1 MIEMWARAS
10 SSNDVGVLIR
20 LFGVVW
26 RGGDE
31 TFRNEEESSFLNKR
45 LFFFPTGLLVGRV
58 KIFYRYY
65 SSHLLQQEWW
75 WWSLVLTMM
84 IMMIITGNIY
94 IIHPLFTCARR
105 LWEAFK
111 RCGSGLF
118 FYCANNNTNKALFFL
133 SGRNDCVPGRQ
144 RAETFGDQN
153 VLGFRETQTRPVFE
167 HLRHLIRDDFV
178 V

>member
-1 MIEMWARAS
+1 
-10 SSNDVGVLIR
+10 
-20 LFGVVW
+20 
-26 RGGDE
+26 
-31 TFRNEEESSFLNKR
+31 
-45 LFFFPTGLLVGRV
+45 
-58 KIFYRYY
+58 
-65 SSHLLQQEWW
+65 
-75 WWSLVLTMM
+75 MM
-84 IMMIITGNIY
+84 MMMIISINDDDNDDNKTGNIY

-153 VLGFRETQTRPVFE
+153 VLGFRETQARPVFE

>member
-1 MIEMWARAS
+1 
-10 SSNDVGVLIR
+10 
-20 LFGVVW
+20 
-26 RGGDE
+26 
-31 TFRNEEESSFLNKR
+31 
-45 LFFFPTGLLVGRV
+45 
-58 KIFYRYY
+58 
-65 SSHLLQQEWW
+65 
-75 WWSLVLTMM
+75 MM
-84 IMMIITGNIY
+84 MMIISINDEDNDDNKTGNIY
-94 IIHPLFTCARR
+94 IIHPLFTRARR

-118 FYCANNNTNKALFFL
+118 FIVRTTTTTRHSFFL

-153 VLGFRETQTRPVFE
+153 VLGFRETQARPVFE